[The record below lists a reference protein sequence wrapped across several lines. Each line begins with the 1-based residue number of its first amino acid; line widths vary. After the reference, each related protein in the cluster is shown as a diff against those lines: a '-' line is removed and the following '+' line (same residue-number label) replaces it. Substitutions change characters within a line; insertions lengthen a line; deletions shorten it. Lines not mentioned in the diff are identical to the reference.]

1 MAVAASPLRV
11 LIVDDNADSAESMAV
26 LLKMDGHAVRTAA
39 DGPGAL
45 AIAAEFAPQAVILDV
60 GLPQMDGY
68 EVARRLRSLDACRSS
83 LVIALTGYGRA
94 EDRTCALAAG
104 FDEHIVKPADPEA
117 LAGRLATYRDRHK
130 FA

>member
-1 MAVAASPLRV
+1 MAAVPSPLRV
-11 LIVDDNADSAESMAV
+11 LIVDDDADSAESMAV
-26 LLKMDGHAVRTAA
+26 LLEMGGHAVRTAV

-60 GLPQMDGY
+60 GLPRMDGY
-68 EVARRLRSLDACRSS
+68 EVVRRLRALDACRSS

-104 FDEHIVKPADPEA
+104 FDDHIVKPADPDA
-117 LAGRLATYRDRHK
+117 LAGRLAAYGDRHK